1 MNKLLTLAV
10 LILGIAIGAMAAIT
24 YPLIQKA
31 NENPIGSAAANKPQP
46 LYWVAPM
53 DPNYR
58 RDEPGLSPMGMKLIP
73 VYPEAAA
80 DTEDKGSIRI
90 NPSVENNLGVRTATV
105 QKARFHSQINT
116 VGYISFDEDN
126 LQHIHARV
134 SGWVEKLYA
143 KAEGERIEKG
153 RPLYALYSPELVNA
167 QEEFVDSL
175 RRGGQRLINS
185 ARERLLA
192 LDIPAEQ
199 ISRLQKTRQVQRLIT
214 VNAPQTGVIESLN
227 IREGMFIQPGNNIL
241 SIGNLEQV
249 WVIAEIFERDAG
261 LVSESDK
268 ITMRLDY
275 LPGRHWQGQVDYIYP
290 TLDATTRTLRIRL
303 RFDNSDRALKPNMFT
318 QITIH
323 HRAEQ
328 ESLLIPF
335 EAVIRNAQQNRV
347 VLAQGDGRYKSIGVT
362 LGKIGSEQVEV
373 LEGLMEGDQIVTSAQ
388 FLLDSESSIS
398 SDFIRMHSESELT
411 SKDTEMPSMDHSEHQ
426 PVDHSQHQSMQ
437 DSEHQAVDHSQ
448 HQQMDHAKHKEMN
461 HTGNMDK
468 EAAHD

>member
-1 MNKLLTLAV
+1 MNKLFTLAV
-10 LILGIAIGAMAAIT
+10 LILGIAVGALT
-24 YPLIQKA
+24 YPLMQKSSDSSSD
-31 NENPIGSAAANKPQP
+31 SATIEEPQP

-58 RDEPGLSPMGMKLIP
+58 RDEPGLSPMGMKLVP
-73 VYPEAAA
+73 VYPEAASSTE
-80 DTEDKGSIRI
+80 DTSSTKDKGSIRI
-90 NPSVENNLGVRTATV
+90 SPNVENNLGVRTATV

-126 LQHIHARV
+126 LLHIHARV

-143 KAEGERIEKG
+143 KAEGERIKKG

-175 RRGGQRLINS
+175 RRGGQRLIRS

-199 ISRLQKTRQVQRLIT
+199 ITRLQKTRQVQRLIT
-214 VNAPQTGVIESLN
+214 VNAPQAGVIESLD

-268 ITMRLDY
+268 VTMRLDY
-275 LPGRHWQGQVDYIYP
+275 LPGRQWQGQVDYIYP

-303 RFDNSDRALKPNMFT
+303 RFDNTDRALKPNMFT

-328 ESLLIPF
+328 DSLLIPF

-347 VLAQGDGRYKSIGVT
+347 VLAQGDGRYKSIAIA
-362 LGKIGSEQVEV
+362 LGKIGSDQVEV
-373 LEGLMEGDQIVTSAQ
+373 LEGLFEGDQIVTSAQ

-398 SDFIRMHSESELT
+398 SDFVRMHSVNETTKKNAEKQT
-411 SKDTEMPSMDHSEHQ
+411 I
-426 PVDHSQHQSMQ
+426 
-437 DSEHQAVDHSQ
+437 DHSQ
-448 HQQMDHAKHKEMN
+448 HQQMDHNKHQHMDHSKHKEMN
-461 HTGNMDK
+461 HTDTMDK
-468 EAAHD
+468 ESVHD

>member
-1 MNKLLTLAV
+1 MNKLLTLTA
-10 LILGIAIGAMAAIT
+10 LIVGIAIGAIT
-24 YPLIQKA
+24 YPLIQA
-31 NENPIGSAAANKPQP
+31 PEDSAQSNEPQP

-58 RDEPGLSPMGMKLIP
+58 RDEPGLSPMGMKLVP
-73 VYPEAAA
+73 VYPEDSARS
-80 DTEDKGSIRI
+80 EDKGSIYI
-90 NPSVENNLGVRTATV
+90 NPSVENNLGVRTALARN
-105 QKARFHSQINT
+105 ARFHSQINT

-143 KAEGERIEKG
+143 KAEGERIKKG

-175 RRGGQRLINS
+175 RRGGKQLIRS

-199 ISRLQKTRQVQRLIT
+199 IDRLQKTRQVQRLIT
-214 VNAPQTGVIESLN
+214 VNAPQAGVIESLD

-241 SIGNLEQV
+241 SIGNLDQV

-261 LVSESDK
+261 QVSESDK
-268 ITMRLDY
+268 VTMRLDY
-275 LPGRHWQGQVDYIYP
+275 LPGRQWDGQVDYIYP
-290 TLDATTRTLRIRL
+290 TLDDTTRTLRIRL

-323 HRAEQ
+323 HMAEQ
-328 ESLLIPF
+328 DSLLIPF

-347 VLAQGDGRYKSIGVT
+347 VLAQGEGRYKSIAVT
-362 LGKIGSEQVEV
+362 LGKVGNEQVEI
-373 LEGLMEGDQIVTSAQ
+373 LEGLNEGDEIVTSAQ

-398 SDFIRMHSESELT
+398 SDFIRMHNAPNSVQEE
-411 SKDTEMPSMDHSEHQ
+411 MDHT
-426 PVDHSQHQSMQ
+426 QHQSMNAPETQ
-437 DSEHQAVDHSQ
+437 EMDHSM
-448 HQQMDHAKHKEMN
+448 HQGMDHSKQA
-461 HTGNMDK
+461 DK
-468 EAAHD
+468 E